1 MSRASA
7 NVLPLELRGLLA
19 ELSSVQVAE
28 SQQWIINL
36 MRGQGPAVVTMLWR
50 LLQSEADVLDTY
62 QTTICRL
69 TTLGDQAIKVNP
81 NGYFY
86 RTAMN
91 VALELLRQRKRER
104 EHRPIL
110 LDLRRQQ
117 ADRQASFCPVDQRE
131 MVKRLRECIYRLPP
145 HLRDVIILRDL
156 AELPYLRV
164 STILNIKSGTARL
177 YRRQAILRLAELIGQ
192 EADL

>member
-7 NVLPLELRGLLA
+7 NTLPLELRGLLA

-28 SQQWIINL
+28 SQRWIVNL

-50 LLQSEADVLDTY
+50 LLQSEADVLDSY

-69 TTLGDQAIKVNP
+69 TALGAEAIKINK

-91 VALELLRQRKRER
+91 VAMELLRQRKLER
-104 EHRPIL
+104 EHRPRL
-110 LDLRRQQ
+110 LELRRRQ
-117 ADRQASFCPVDQRE
+117 ADRQASFCLVDQRE
-131 MVKRLRECIYRLPP
+131 MVQRLRQCIYRLPP
-145 HLRDVIILRDL
+145 HLRDVVILRDL

-164 STILNIKSGTARL
+164 AAILNIKSGTARL
-177 YRRQAILRLAELIGQ
+177 YRRQAILRLADLIGQ
-192 EADL
+192 GVN

>member
-7 NVLPLELRGLLA
+7 SALPVQLRGLLA
-19 ELSSVQVAE
+19 ELSSVQVTE
-28 SQQWIINL
+28 SQRWIINL

-69 TTLGDQAIKVNP
+69 TALGDAAIKVNK

-91 VALELLRQRKRER
+91 AALELLRQRKRER
-104 EHRPIL
+104 EHRPML
-110 LDLRRQQ
+110 LDLRRRQ
-117 ADRQASFCPVDQRE
+117 ADRQASCCPVDQRE
-131 MVKRLRECIYRLPP
+131 MVQRLRQCIYRLPP

-164 STILNIKSGTARL
+164 AAILNIKSGTARL
-177 YRRQAILRLAELIGQ
+177 YRRQAILRLADLIGQ